1 MLRKWHF
8 VAFILWTVCLVQTCS
23 INVIMWTVE
32 WRTLGL
38 LRKSVNVNFIISY
51 IILDSVLSFCFMYL
65 RCSVCLFLHN
75 VHHFISIDLTISS
88 SINLTLVENNIFFAD
103 KKKIMLLWYFSCYCV
118 LKTVLKFYSPYR
130 LVLYTV
136 WYCRYSRFIYG
147 IL

>member
-1 MLRKWHF
+1 MLLKWHF

-38 LRKSVNVNFIISY
+38 LRKSLNVNFIISY
-51 IILDSVLSFCFMYL
+51 IILDFVLSFCFMYL
-65 RCSVCLFLHN
+65 RCSVCLLLHN
-75 VHHFISIDLTISS
+75 VHHFISIDFTFSS

-103 KKKIMLLWYFSCYCV
+103 KKKFKLSCYLSRYCV
-118 LKTVLKFYSPYR
+118 LKNVQKFCSPYS

-136 WYCRYSRFIYG
+136 WYCRYSRFIHG